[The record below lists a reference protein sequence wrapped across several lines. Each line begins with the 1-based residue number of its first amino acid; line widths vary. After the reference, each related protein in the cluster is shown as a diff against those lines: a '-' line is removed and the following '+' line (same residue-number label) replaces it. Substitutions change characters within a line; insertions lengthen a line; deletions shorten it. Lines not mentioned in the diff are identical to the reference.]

1 MATQRLKYDITKDD
15 LSAFKDKGPAF
26 VTFGEV
32 MVRDTPN
39 DAQRLESSYAA
50 QTDSHVRPA
59 DYHQSGSAG
68 TDESRCS

>member
-1 MATQRLKYDITKDD
+1 MPTQRLKYDITKDD

-39 DAQRLESSYAA
+39 DANGWKGPARFVYRWLAA
-50 QTDSHVRPA
+50 NTHWL
-59 DYHQSGSAG
+59 
-68 TDESRCS
+68 